1 MYTKSMTER
10 GGYKML
16 TWAMAWMMVRLG
28 EVTGYLLVLSVFGDV
43 LLALLLVALIRAI
56 IETMITVGAG
66 MMAERGSNGTGPDST

>member
-1 MYTKSMTER
+1 
-10 GGYKML
+10 ML

-43 LLALLLVALIRAI
+43 LLGLFLVALVHAI
-56 IETMITVGAG
+56 IKTMIAIGIG